1 MNCNTLGWGGWGQLM
16 EVLEVSL
23 VETMEH
29 CYCFAGKY
37 WHSWSVSIDLLLEWI
52 FFMAGLKYMCRHLLS
67 FYRSLYFL
75 TCMCIL
81 CEKGYFKYLYVII
94 LFGGGGQHCN
104 FKIQLTGCHD
114 IFSFI
119 WQDKIVQKNP
129 WWICI
134 VEMNLIVQKGNK
146 RLFDILLATK
156 IHK

>member
-1 MNCNTLGWGGWGQLM
+1 MGGMGPADGSSGSFPRRNYGTLLLLCSKILTCIY
-16 EVLEVSL
+16 V
-23 VETMEH
+23 
-29 CYCFAGKY
+29 
-37 WHSWSVSIDLLLEWI
+37 LLLEWI
-52 FFMAGLKYMCRHLLS
+52 LFMAGLKYMCRHLLS

-134 VEMNLIVQKGNK
+134 VDMNLIVQKGNK
-146 RLFDILLATK
+146 RLFDLLATK